1 MPASCTQW
9 SVLIDNQQQEGNDQW
24 VNPSGKS
31 MGQGRLRL
39 TVVDTIDAA
48 QYNLKMLHILYFC
61 VTPVD

>member
-1 MPASCTQW
+1 MGP
-9 SVLIDNQQQEGNDQW
+9 LR
-24 VNPSGKS
+24 PSGKS